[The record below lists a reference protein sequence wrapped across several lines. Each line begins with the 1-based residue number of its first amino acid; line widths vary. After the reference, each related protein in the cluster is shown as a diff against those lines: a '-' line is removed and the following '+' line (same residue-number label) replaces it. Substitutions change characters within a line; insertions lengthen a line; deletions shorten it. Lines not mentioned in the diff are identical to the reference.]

1 MKNINYG
8 GDISNISG
16 LEHILSIGYEVECGI
31 LMKLTRS
38 ETGDSSENDSKSLK
52 SSKSSKGS
60 KSLEHTNSLGQ
71 GNSLKDTGSWGL
83 GKLFEGG
90 NSSEINSSSK
100 SVHSSKSIK
109 SEKLSK
115 SSKSSHSSKL
125 SKPKKI
131 VLFNSDT
138 ARKDILEF
146 QKFEENPE
154 DIDDDIIARLE
165 EMVEDKI
172 YDNNN
177 QIDNNSSFYITND
190 IALSPFIKK
199 LSDVCYYPSEE
210 DIKSQS
216 VSIPVVDHTDEK
228 NNLYLFRDIENNQ
241 DYEIHFLF
249 SDTSTD
255 CATHSNVEWVF
266 TYYQPQQGDNIII
279 NTFLNM
285 IKNLLLHL
293 SDLQPIT
300 GNFIMKYKDGNDEQK
315 ELIIAKPEQRVLYHK
330 PDTNL
335 YYLLTQMYDSPFTID
350 DACSVF
356 QMTFSSKCEHI
367 MKVMIALLTDTLKS
381 IPSFSTYI
389 DSKLEILLNI
399 QHCVDSL
406 IDNYNNSDS
415 EYKIHEGVEIIKNY
429 LCLILLKIKLYYEFK
444 NAAKQPKYLKNL
456 LFFNSRHSNFVLYT
470 ALKNNIEQLFN
481 VDSSVAIDIIKRIV
495 FQPDILKQM
504 NSPDI
509 KLRKG
514 VFSISNTL
522 EKSNKNYGD
531 PVYSLLSYFDF
542 FEEPVDNESNNNNG
556 IIIHYD
562 WFDYKGIDDYS
573 AKMELKDDIVLIECR
588 IFQKLLSTY
597 VYSIADEEL
606 QQQMTN
612 GACNILTNRFGPDVS
627 SLSIANLKKILE
639 LQGSS
644 NLGLGLK
651 KTRKNVCPKNKML
664 NQKTNRCIRKCHRGE
679 TRNKR
684 KRCVRKT
691 RKNKIKK

>member
-1 MKNINYG
+1 
-8 GDISNISG
+8 
-16 LEHILSIGYEVECGI
+16 
-31 LMKLTRS
+31 
-38 ETGDSSENDSKSLK
+38 
-52 SSKSSKGS
+52 
-60 KSLEHTNSLGQ
+60 
-71 GNSLKDTGSWGL
+71 LKDSGSWGL

-90 NSSEINSSSK
+90 NSSEINSSQK
-100 SVHSSKSIK
+100 SSK

-444 NAAKQPKYLKNL
+444 NAAKPPKYLKNL

-531 PVYSLLSYFDF
+531 PVYSLVSYFDF
-542 FEEPVDNESNNNNG
+542 FEEPVDDDTNLDEDDE
-556 IIIHYD
+556 ILKFD
-562 WFDYKGIDDYS
+562 WLEYKKYDDYS
-573 AKMELKDDIVLIECR
+573 AKMELNDDIILVECR
-588 IFQKLLSTY
+588 IFQKILSSY

-612 GACNILTNRFGPDVS
+612 GACNILTNNFSPDVT
-627 SLSIANLKKILE
+627 SLSIANLKKIIE
-639 LQGSS
+639 LHGSS

-651 KTRKNVCPKNKML
+651 KTRKNFCPKNKIL
-664 NQKTNRCIRKCHRGE
+664 NHKTNRCIKKCRQGE

-684 KRCVRKT
+684 NRCVKKT
-691 RKNKIKK
+691 RKFKK